1 MDYQP
6 QLYNGTLPG
15 PTGQVAMQLHAEEI
29 AVHRQRAAD
38 LFTFFQDP
46 TKNLLDLNSDSQPRT
61 CIIGLPSSSKVRVL
75 HTIGAGASGI
85 GSVSPIDGQLLFL
98 TGDGGNDIGTPVPL
112 VLPPTILE
120 SNETICMELEQFKTL
135 MTDQEGAFTW
145 PLQRRSVAVNNPK
158 RELLKIAPLPA
169 FLVLDGLTNDVC
181 AAELLE
187 RLLALDDTTGPMLS
201 HLKYFLLGVLTGH
214 NQGDCDP
221 RVTMNMLFTPPHAD
235 ARRWATSK
243 FKDSYPAL
251 NPPPA
256 ANAGANA
263 APGGGGLHP
272 DILALLAQLIPQ
284 PAAAANANEA
294 EEEKKED
301 TIIGMPQLE
310 YDTTLLQ
317 CGAPPNS
324 LPAAIP
330 EWFTLVST
338 KGMSKV
344 YMGTVI
350 GKHIRDNYKY
360 DDAEVP
366 LTNNIIK
373 TMISRSWNGGESNIN
388 RPALLNA
395 TSGLTPFAVLDLT
408 EDEVAAI
415 NDEDDAL
422 QAASH
427 VTWEQMK
434 AVKRK
439 NIATVPETS
448 EKFLRLLRRF
458 GNWLF
463 AGWSEQSPLFRCTS
477 QIIKDLLAYSP
488 AARDKLSMSTKASI
502 LWVLHKQCRQFAVGE
517 MGIIAEF
524 AEMQRTIAAK
534 NASYNH
540 AETPSELWQQK
551 KKDQKRK
558 DAPPTDTTKD
568 NNKKQKDTTKIPQHF
583 GTNKNTWH
591 PKLREKLAGP
601 LRTTNYPTFTAIKN
615 YCNFDPDDI
624 LGATSK
630 LCGPN
635 AFFGRCNK
643 GLNCLKMHNWPSD
656 AQADKILEV
665 TKKFQTAPEG
675 ILQGQ

>member
-1 MDYQP
+1 MAYQH
-6 QLYNGTLPG
+6 QIYNGTLPG
-15 PTGQVAMQLHAEEI
+15 PVGQVANQLINDDVAT
-29 AVHRQRAAD
+29 HRQRAID
-38 LFTFFQDP
+38 LFDFFQNPD
-46 TKNLLDLNSDSQPRT
+46 KNLLDLNSDATPRT
-61 CIIGLPSSSKVRVL
+61 CIIGIPSSSMVRVL
-75 HTIGAGASGI
+75 HTVGTGASGI
-85 GSVSPIDGQLLFL
+85 GSASPIDGQLLFL
-98 TGDGGNDIGTPVPL
+98 TGDGGNDLGTPVPL

-120 SNETICMELEQFKTL
+120 KKDMISMEQAQFETLL
-135 MTDQEGAFTW
+135 TDLGGTFTW
-145 PLQRRSVAVNNPK
+145 PLQRRNIAVTNAK
-158 RELLKIAPLPA
+158 IELMKIAPIPA
-169 FLVLDGLTNDVC
+169 FLILDGFTGDIC

-187 RLLALDDTTGPMLS
+187 RVMDLDDTTGQMFV
-201 HLKYFLLGVLTGH
+201 HLKGFLRSCLTGH
-214 NQGDCDP
+214 NQGDDDP
-221 RVTMNMLFTPPHAD
+221 RLTFNMLFVPPHAD
-235 ARRWATSK
+235 ARRWANAK
-243 FKDSYPAL
+243 FKLGYPTL
-251 NPPPA
+251 NPPPPA
-256 ANAGANA
+256 THAGAGGIQ
-263 APGGGGLHP
+263 GGGGLHP
-272 DILALLAQLIPQ
+272 DIIALLAQLLPQ
-284 PAAAANANEA
+284 RVVAAATPPA
-294 EEEKKED
+294 EEKRDD

-317 CGAPPNS
+317 CGAPTNA
-324 LPAAIP
+324 LPATLP
-330 EWFTLVST
+330 EWFSLVST
-338 KGMSKV
+338 KGMSKT

-373 TMISRSWNGGESNIN
+373 TMISRAWNGGESNIN

-422 QAASH
+422 HAASH

-434 AVKRK
+434 EVKRK
-439 NIATVPETS
+439 NTASIPETA

-463 AGWSEQSPLFRCTS
+463 AGWSEHSPLYRCTA

-551 KKDQKRK
+551 KKEQAKRK
-558 DAPPTDTTKD
+558 EQPVETPRDM
-568 NNKKQKDTTKIPQHF
+568 KKQRENPRPNF
-583 GTNKNTWH
+583 GSNKNSWH
-591 PKLREKLAGP
+591 PKLREKLGGA
-601 LRTTNYPTFTAIKN
+601 LRLANYPTFTAIKN
-615 YCNFDPDDI
+615 YCNIEVDDI
-624 LGATSK
+624 LGANTK

-635 AFFGRCNK
+635 AFFGRCGK
-643 GLNCLKMHNWPSD
+643 GLNCTKVHNYPSD
-656 AQADKILEV
+656 AQIEKIIEV
-665 TKKFQTAPEG
+665 TKKFQSSPEG
-675 ILQGQ
+675 ILQGP